1 MKKIYVE
8 AELEVI
14 DLLNADIITTSGG
27 GSISGGPSSGDN
39 DFGTGGFWG

>member
-14 DLLNADIITTSGG
+14 NLLNVDIITASGTK
-27 GSISGGPSSGDN
+27 PSFTPSGDN
-39 DFGTGGFWG
+39 DTNMGGW